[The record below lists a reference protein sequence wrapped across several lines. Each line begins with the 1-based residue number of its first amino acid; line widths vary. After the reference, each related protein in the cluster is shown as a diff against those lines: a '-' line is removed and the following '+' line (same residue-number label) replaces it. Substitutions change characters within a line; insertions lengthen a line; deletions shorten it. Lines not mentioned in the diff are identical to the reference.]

1 MQTGEIKIL
10 SVGGSII
17 IPKTGFDLDFLNNF
31 RKLIIEKIKKGD
43 RFIIITGG
51 GNTAR
56 MYQAAAKDIGQLKP
70 DDVDWMGIHATR
82 LNAHFMRT
90 ILRDY
95 AHPIVVRD
103 FTQKLNWTEPVLVA
117 SGWKPGWTTDY
128 CATKFAELYGGKQVI
143 NLSNIDY
150 IFDSD
155 PKTNP
160 NAKKFENMTWSEIR
174 KIVGDKHVPGANVPF
189 DPIASREAEMIGL
202 TVSIVNGK
210 NLKEVEKALDGE
222 KFQGTVIGMN
232 HEA

>member
-1 MQTGEIKIL
+1 MDKKEIKIL

-17 IPKTGFDLDFLNNF
+17 IPKTGFDLDFLKNF
-31 RKLIIEKIKKGD
+31 RKLIIAKTKKGD

-56 MYQAAAKDIGQLKP
+56 MYQAAAKEIGQLQP

-90 ILRDY
+90 ILRDW
-95 AHPIVVRD
+95 AHPVVARD
-103 FTQKLNWTEPVLVA
+103 FTRKLDWTEPILVA
-117 SGWKPGWTTDY
+117 SGWKPGYTTDY
-128 CATKFAELYGGKQVI
+128 CATKFAELYGSKTVI

-155 PKTNP
+155 PNKNP
-160 NAKKFENMTWSEIR
+160 NAKKLEKISWKEIR
-174 KIVGDKHVPGANVPF
+174 KLVGDKHLPGANVPF
-189 DPIASREAEMIGL
+189 DPIASREAERLGL

-210 NLKEVEKALDGE
+210 KLKEVEGVLDGK
-222 KFQGTVIGMN
+222 KFVGTIIK
-232 HEA
+232 